1 MEALSGFVR
10 RAEKAESEIDYLLK
24 ELNALESGGAKVTAT
39 KAQSPAPASSEQLD
53 KLKSENTKLKYRL
66 GILQVWSLRKNI
78 KISSAFCNR
87 FSGFKLNR
95 ITETLRLSNSK
106 S

>member
-1 MEALSGFVR
+1 MEALSGFVK

-24 ELNALESGGAKVTAT
+24 ELNALESGGAPSKVTAA

-66 GILQVWSLRKNI
+66 GILQVWSLRNKR
-78 KISSAFCNR
+78 KLAQPFFHR
-87 FSGFKLNR
+87 F
-95 ITETLRLSNSK
+95 
-106 S
+106 